1 MTRFYYKTIL
11 SELVKDETLDAQE
24 VLLNLINWLN
34 EDEVY
39 MFCQDEYDVATNTAY
54 KSKHDGLVA
63 SKEENNN
70 D

>member
-39 MFCQDEYDVATNTAY
+39 MFCQDEYDVATNAAY
-54 KSKHDGLVA
+54 KSKHDALVA